1 MSQLV
6 AFVRNGL
13 SGFLDWWLA
22 ELAGLV
28 PRVLHPARR
37 RRRRQLVLAVANGE
51 FSLLRGGG
59 ADGRL
64 IGRAASGDS
73 LDGLVRQARARKRQ
87 AVLRLAPEHGLRKT
101 IELPLAA
108 KEDLDQLLRFEM
120 DRLTPFRAEEVLFA
134 HRITSTE
141 PRSRRM
147 QVELHLAPKAAVEHA
162 LGAAK
167 DAGLVPV
174 RVELGGAG
182 GGADDALDLL
192 PGGRAARG
200 GATRLSRAL
209 AVLAL
214 LLAAAAV
221 AIPLQERRSTAAG
234 LEAGA
239 AAAKDEA
246 EESLALRER
255 LEQVSARTDLL
266 AAEKARVPLVSQ
278 ILAEVTRV
286 VPDQAYLAR
295 LDWRD
300 GTLQLEGYAE
310 AAASLIGLLDRSPLF
325 QTPQFRS
332 PVTPDRRTGLER
344 FHVSLELAAEES

>member
-221 AIPLQERRSTAAG
+221 AIPCKAPLDRRRPRGGGRRRQGRGRGEPGAARAARAG
-234 LEAGA
+234 QRAHRPSGRREGAGA
-239 AAAKDEA
+239 AGQPD
-246 EESLALRER
+246 SGRGH
-255 LEQVSARTDLL
+255 ARG
-266 AAEKARVPLVSQ
+266 ARPGLS
-278 ILAEVTRV
+278 R
-286 VPDQAYLAR
+286 PPRLAR
-295 LDWRD
+295 RH
-300 GTLQLEGYAE
+300 
-310 AAASLIGLLDRSPLF
+310 AAIGRLRRSGRLLIGLLDRSPLF